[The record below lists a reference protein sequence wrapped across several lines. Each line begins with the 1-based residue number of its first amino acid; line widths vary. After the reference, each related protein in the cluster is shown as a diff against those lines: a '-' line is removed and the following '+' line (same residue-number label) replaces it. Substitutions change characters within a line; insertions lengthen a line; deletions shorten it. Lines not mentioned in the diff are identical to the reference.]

1 VTKKSEFKEKIFG
14 GPVTPEAKK
23 YEGSYGGFQPKPAV
37 EVILVAMKPLS
48 EKGYTDQA
56 LANGKG
62 ITWLDDCRIP
72 YADYNE
78 HWSQSKGVQWSPER
92 KWNFDCER
100 QANTKGRFPANLLV
114 SDDVLGKHSKFFSLD
129 AWWAHLNVNDLEP
142 VVQDNLPFMI
152 VPKASKK
159 EKNAGC
165 DGLEEKKCRD
175 NRKAFVDNAF
185 QRGETLRKN
194 NHPTVKPLKL
204 ISYLITLGSRE
215 GDVVLDP
222 YCGSGTTCIAALELN
237 RKSIGIEVSDEYYN
251 IACQR
256 IRCSL
261 MESRRN
267 QKKVC

>member
-1 VTKKSEFKEKIFG
+1 
-14 GPVTPEAKK
+14 
-23 YEGSYGGFQPKPAV
+23 
-37 EVILVAMKPLS
+37 
-48 EKGYTDQA
+48 
-56 LANGKG
+56 
-62 ITWLDDCRIP
+62 
-72 YADYNE
+72 
-78 HWSQSKGVQWSPER
+78 
-92 KWNFDCER
+92 
-100 QANTKGRFPANLLV
+100 
-114 SDDVLGKHSKFFSLD
+114 VLGKHSKFFSLD

-152 VPKASKK
+152 VPKASNK
-159 EKNAGC
+159 EKNKGCEHLDDEWKAGKDFRPNHSQKAENGE
-165 DGLEEKKCRD
+165 DGNPYGRWGK
-175 NRKAFVDNAF
+175 
-185 QRGETLRKN
+185 TKN
-194 NHPTVKPLKL
+194 NHPTVKPKKL
-204 ISYLITLGSRE
+204 MSYLITLGSRE